1 MDTLLARR
9 RESAEGGTVMLSI
22 DLPRK
27 DDSLPPLNVTFE
39 GDERDAAILRENGYT
54 VYTVIERR
62 PIHDTPLTPQ

>member
-1 MDTLLARR
+1 MI
-9 RESAEGGTVMLSI
+9 LSI

-39 GDERDAAILRENGYT
+39 GDERDAAILREEGYT

-62 PIHDTPLTPQ
+62 PIHDTPPATQ

>member
-1 MDTLLARR
+1 MI
-9 RESAEGGTVMLSI
+9 LSI

-39 GDERDAAILRENGYT
+39 GTQADAAILRENGYT

-62 PIHDTPLTPQ
+62 PIHDTPPTPQ